1 MVNAVG
7 KVGGE
12 RGLGG
17 RNGGGWGDHFTKE
30 GDGGGIFHDH
40 LEVLLF
46 VFVFFAGIFVI
57 DGFGIIDHPD
67 DCAMIIEDSASAGAL
82 CEVGGDGHKRLIA
95 SGITPE
101 GVAGYV
107 AAGEE
112 IELAV
117 GVTDH
122 ADGRADWGGSGG
134 EG

>member
-1 MVNAVG
+1 M
-7 KVGGE
+7 
-12 RGLGG
+12 
-17 RNGGGWGDHFTKE
+17 
-30 GDGGGIFHDH
+30 II
-40 LEVLLF
+40 
-46 VFVFFAGIFVI
+46 FFALIFVVN
-57 DGFGIIDHPD
+57 GFGIIDYSDH
-67 DCAMIIEDSASAGAL
+67 CAVIIEDSASAGAL